1 VRERGVRSVN
11 MEDKAQRIVRCPHC
25 GAKNRVPADKSV
37 FSAKCGK
44 CHKSLEAGKEKTD
57 GEPILLR
64 CSECRSK
71 NRVRT
76 DHLEDQAKCG
86 KCGAL
91 LRTKELF
98 EPQPIAI
105 SDGNFEE
112 KVLKSPLPVLVF
124 AMSPT
129 CPTCNLTAPHVDAFA
144 RESKGKALV
153 GKLNVQF
160 NPQLASRFD
169 ILSVPQFLIFDR
181 GELIETLTGALDT
194 GQFMMKMAKYLY

>member
-1 VRERGVRSVN
+1 

-25 GAKNRVPADKSV
+25 GAKNRVPADKPTS
-37 FSAKCGK
+37 SAKCGK

-76 DHLEDQAKCG
+76 DHLE
-86 KCGAL
+86 
-91 LRTKELF
+91 EIF
-98 EPQPIAI
+98 EPQLFAI

-144 RESKGKALV
+144 RESKGKARV

-181 GELIETLTGALDT
+181 GELMETLTGALDT